1 MVENGEYF
9 VIANKEQIKT
19 NSRAPNR
26 GKKRK
31 QCDDER
37 SVAKTDFLEQ
47 IQGDQS
53 LKLNENLGVLHKK
66 LIRFIEVYFKINI
79 EKST

>member
-1 MVENGEYF
+1 MVENGEDF
-9 VIANKEQIKT
+9 VNANKRQIKT

-26 GKKRK
+26 EEKRK

-37 SVAKTDFLEQ
+37 SVAKTDSLEE